1 MSTFKL
7 MALLVLTASL
17 FACEST
23 TTAPKAGVPVNPT
36 TTPVTILRKFSGNDE
51 ALKFPAVMIV
61 KSQAE
66 LQGINAKSL
75 MDAKV
80 DFAKE
85 SLVVVALGDKPTGG
99 YWADITGIQAAGPQ
113 LFVQGWANKPGKD
126 AVVTQ
131 AVTYPFAAA
140 VISKTTATTVR
151 SDVQSVMGKTKP

>member
-1 MSTFKL
+1 RQS
-7 MALLVLTASL
+7 

-23 TTAPKAGVPVNPT
+23 STAPKAGVPVNPT
-36 TTPVTILRKFSGNDE
+36 TTPVTILRKFSGTDE

-113 LFVQGWANKPGKD
+113 LLCWAGPTNPARMKW
-126 AVVTQ
+126 
-131 AVTYPFAAA
+131 
-140 VISKTTATTVR
+140 
-151 SDVQSVMGKTKP
+151 